1 MATLVILAAGVGSRY
16 GKGIKQ
22 FEKIGP
28 QGETLMEYS
37 VRDAVAAGFDNII
50 FVIRPDIYAEF
61 IEIEQRIKGVRYSIV
76 FQEIPKGRTK
86 PMGTGQAV
94 MLCKEYITEPFAV
107 INADDYY
114 GAEAYRKAYTFLCDG
129 AGYGMIAYNLEDTL
143 CSNRTVTRG
152 ICEIDNAG
160 RLLRIRETKGIKRD
174 DKDQKYNG
182 REIVSVNFWLLPPS
196 FFDMATDNI
205 KQYIWEEFK
214 PERDEVLLPDVI
226 DSMIRHEKINVNI
239 LTDNSYCLGITYEK
253 DTQTIRN
260 LLK

>member
-143 CSNRTVTRG
+143 CSSRTVTRG

-160 RLLRIRETKGIKRD
+160 YITGIKETRNVTGGY
-174 DKDQKYNG
+174 KNK
-182 REIVSVNFWLLPPS
+182 IVSMNFWLLPPV
-196 FFDMATDNI
+196 FINI
-205 KQYIWEEFK
+205 LADEYDRYKEE
-214 PERDEVLLPDVI
+214 EQDEYLLPDVVDRLI
-226 DSMIRHEKINVNI
+226 EQKKIKIKMIKINNKCYGMTYKSDKEKVQEF
-239 LTDNSYCLGITYEK
+239 ITAI
-253 DTQTIRN
+253 TPPRGV
-260 LLK
+260 